1 MVIPERDCK
10 VDGIKWLLIVL
21 VTIGHAIEPT
31 LSNPTANKLYSL
43 IYLFHMPLFIYI
55 SGYFA
60 SVKSKEKLAN
70 KGLLLLETF
79 LVLMIPQFLYYKS
92 FNVFLN
98 PENSGWYLIS
108 LFSWYVMAYVL
119 KYRNSLLSL
128 GGNTILI
135 ISVLCAFIVFLL
147 PLRQYGNLLSF
158 QRTFMFLPFFM
169 MGFLRKE
176 KELSIIPKVSGK
188 EKYVIVFLSVICF
201 IFCIIYSGRILHV
214 LEFNNAN
221 IWWMSSLYQQNLGM
235 LLVLKVLVLVGSIIT
250 SLCVLLIVKMPTCI
264 CSLGSKTLAYYVMQ
278 GVFVHILASYF
289 HSNFIQA
296 LILGLCV
303 IIVTTILLRYVDSKF
318 LTNPITSILKWNN

>member
-1 MVIPERDCK
+1 MMVIPERDCK

-128 GGNTILI
+128 GGVI
-135 ISVLCAFIVFLL
+135 
-147 PLRQYGNLLSF
+147 QY
-158 QRTFMFLPFFM
+158 
-169 MGFLRKE
+169 
-176 KELSIIPKVSGK
+176 
-188 EKYVIVFLSVICF
+188 
-201 IFCIIYSGRILHV
+201 
-214 LEFNNAN
+214 
-221 IWWMSSLYQQNLGM
+221 
-235 LLVLKVLVLVGSIIT
+235 
-250 SLCVLLIVKMPTCI
+250 
-264 CSLGSKTLAYYVMQ
+264 
-278 GVFVHILASYF
+278 
-289 HSNFIQA
+289 
-296 LILGLCV
+296 
-303 IIVTTILLRYVDSKF
+303 
-318 LTNPITSILKWNN
+318 

>member
-1 MVIPERDCK
+1 
-10 VDGIKWLLIVL
+10 
-21 VTIGHAIEPT
+21 
-31 LSNPTANKLYSL
+31 
-43 IYLFHMPLFIYI
+43 MPLFIYI

-250 SLCVLLIVKMPTCI
+250 SLCVLLIFRMPTCI
-264 CSLGSKTLAYYVMQ
+264 CSLGSKTLAYYVVQ

-289 HSNFIQA
+289 HSNFIQT

-318 LTNPITSILKWNN
+318 ITNPITSILKWNN